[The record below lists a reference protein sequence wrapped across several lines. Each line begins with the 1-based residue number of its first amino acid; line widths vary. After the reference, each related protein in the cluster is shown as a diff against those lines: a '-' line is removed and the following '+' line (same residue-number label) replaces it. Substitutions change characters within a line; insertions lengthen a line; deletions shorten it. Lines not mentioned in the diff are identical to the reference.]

1 MAHELLMDAD
11 GYLQVRL
18 AGDMGKPDVDA
29 YLKALAPFLQA
40 ATSNNPL
47 HMMLDAAEVGML
59 SSYGRKNFIE
69 LNHDTRIGNVAVVRP
84 TRVFRVLGSFIKKA
98 TKRDN
103 IRFFASQA
111 EAISW
116 LGQNRERTP
125 LIEDGQY
132 G

>member
-1 MAHELLMDAD
+1 MDAD

-18 AGDMGKPDVDA
+18 SGDMEKTDIDA

-40 ATSNNPL
+40 ATSDNPL
-47 HMMLDAAEVGML
+47 HIMLDAAEVGML
-59 SSYGRKNFIE
+59 SSYGRKNLIE
-69 LNHDTRIGNVAVVRP
+69 LNRDIRIGNVAVVRP

-103 IRFFASQA
+103 IRFFLSQA
-111 EAISW
+111 EAKNW
-116 LGQNRERTP
+116 LAQNRERTP